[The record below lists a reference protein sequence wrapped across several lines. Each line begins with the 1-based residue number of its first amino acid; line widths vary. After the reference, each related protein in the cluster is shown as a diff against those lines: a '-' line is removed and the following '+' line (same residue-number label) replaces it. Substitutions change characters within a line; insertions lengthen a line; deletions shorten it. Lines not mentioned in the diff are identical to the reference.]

1 MLPKPSTRATDLNPL
16 LLSPEAMEGEI
27 NHSLVTQSEQHHNQ
41 ESKPNQMITISE
53 VLDGLDYN
61 IAKQMST
68 NPVDF
73 PVSVRIGGTSNDVEG
88 ECEAITISRD
98 F

>member
-1 MLPKPSTRATDLNPL
+1 
-16 LLSPEAMEGEI
+16 
-27 NHSLVTQSEQHHNQ
+27 
-41 ESKPNQMITISE
+41 MITISE

-68 NPVDF
+68 NLVDF
-73 PVSVRIGGTSNDVEG
+73 PVSVRIGGASNDVEG
-88 ECEAITISRD
+88 ECEGITISRE